1 MNTAQKTDRIIL
13 VVLAFLLLLIVVR
26 QFLPSRST
34 ETTDNQ
40 TTGLVT
46 YEDYNGKPIGIMSGT
61 NLDGDPLSLTI
72 LTHMV
77 SQTAFTYDQSNHVH
91 VTL

>member
-13 VVLAFLLLLIVVR
+13 VVLAFLLLLILVR
-26 QFLPSRST
+26 QVLPSRST

-40 TTGLVT
+40 TTGPVT

-61 NLDGDPLSLTI
+61 NLESTPC
-72 LTHMV
+72 H
-77 SQTAFTYDQSNHVH
+77 
-91 VTL
+91 

>member
-26 QFLPSRST
+26 QVLPSRST

-40 TTGLVT
+40 TTGPVT

-61 NLDGDPLSLTI
+61 NLEATPC
-72 LTHMV
+72 H
-77 SQTAFTYDQSNHVH
+77 
-91 VTL
+91 